1 MLKPIIAV
9 LAAVASFAATV
20 SASAEEQPQP
30 APQSIPQSIIVSHA
44 DLNLA
49 KAHDAREFMR
59 RIDRAVAKVCD
70 MPVAGSAD
78 EERYQQC
85 RTATLAQLR
94 PQAAQMIAHADR
106 PLEVAAR

>member
-1 MLKPIIAV
+1 MLKPIIAA
-9 LAAVASFAATV
+9 LAAVASFAAAAPV
-20 SASAEEQPQP
+20 IAAEQAQP
-30 APQSIPQSIIVSHA
+30 APQSIIVSHA

-49 KAHDAREFMR
+49 KAHDAREFLR
-59 RIDRAVAKVCD
+59 RIDRAVAKVCE
-70 MPVAGSAD
+70 MPVAGTAD

-94 PQAAQMIAHADR
+94 PQAVQMIARADR